1 MPDDNKPDENK
12 REGFEI
18 DEDMAFQRRQ
28 WVAER
33 IGWACMAL
41 TLLAALAGLLG
52 PGPLSRAVA
61 GREGSAIS
69 VHYDRFPRHSA
80 MGKIKVV
87 LGPGAAKNGEARVW
101 VSRDFFDA
109 NRVHEV
115 IPEPDRV
122 EASRD
127 RYTYV
132 FRVGDAAQRATAVF
146 QLEPD
151 GYGKCEGRVGLEGG
165 PEVAL
170 RQFVYP

>member
-1 MPDDNKPDENK
+1 MADENK

-18 DEDMAFQRRQ
+18 DEDMAFQRKQ

-41 TLLAALAGLLG
+41 VLLAALAGLLG
-52 PGPLSRAVA
+52 PGPLSKAVA
-61 GREGSAIS
+61 GNPGGPIS

-80 MGKIKVV
+80 MGKIKVI
-87 LGPGAAKNGEARVW
+87 LGPGAAKKSEARVW
-101 VSRDFFDA
+101 VSRTLLDA
-109 NRVHEV
+109 HRIHEV
-115 IPEPDRV
+115 VPEPERV
-122 EASRD
+122 EAGGDD

-132 FRVGDAAQRATAVF
+132 FHVDDAAPETTLIF
-146 QLEPD
+146 QLEPESFGRCD
-151 GYGKCEGRVGLEGG
+151 GRIGLDGG